1 MTVGVVSAGY
11 MGAGL
16 GGALREGGARVV
28 TTLAGRSARTGR
40 LAEAAGLDVLD
51 DLDDVLAQAEV
62 ILVVTPPGAATG
74 AADQLAAAAR
84 RTGRRPLVADLNAV
98 APATVDRIAATL
110 GGAGLPFVDGSISG
124 PPPSARPGAR
134 IYLSGP
140 RADEV
145 AALPWRHVR
154 PIVLAGPPG
163 RASALKMCTA
173 SVYKGITGIVAQAIR
188 AADHYGVLD
197 EVLDDLADVADPG
210 AVAVAATKAGRFV
223 PEMLQIAAAQRAAGL
238 TPALFEAF
246 AHVYADI
253 AATDLAAGDPETT
266 ARTVPAA
273 EVARRLN
280 VRRAP
285 TPGPRRRA

>member
-1 MTVGVVSAGY
+1 MTVGIVSTGY

-16 GGALREGGARVV
+16 GGALRAGGARVV

-40 LAEAAGLDVLD
+40 LARAAGLDVLD
-51 DLDDVLAQAEV
+51 GLDDVLAQAEV

-74 AADQLAAAAR
+74 TADQLAAAAR
-84 RTGRRPLVADLNAV
+84 RTGRRPLVADLNAI
-98 APATVDRIAATL
+98 APATVDHIATTL
-110 GGAGLPFVDGSISG
+110 GDAGLPFVDGSISG

-145 AALPWRHVR
+145 AGLPWRDVR
-154 PIVLAGPPG
+154 PIVLDGPPG

-173 SVYKGITGIVAQAIR
+173 SVYKGFTGIVAQAIR

-197 EVLDDLADVADPG
+197 EVLDDLADLADPG
-210 AVAVAATKAGRFV
+210 AVAMAATKADRFV

-238 TPALFEAF
+238 TPALFEAL
-246 AHVYADI
+246 AQVYADI
-253 AATDLAAGDPETT
+253 AATDLADGDPETT
-266 ARTVPAA
+266 VRTVGAR
-273 EVARRLN
+273 EVARRLS

-285 TPGPRRRA
+285 R